1 MDKYYGTFALSYKDY
16 CENNGLKEPPVD
28 MIEQWVG
35 QTIHNYERELPMDM
49 VMSLFEIPE
58 NQKKAIE
65 YHEYE
70 IEEEDHELNE
80 EKQFIVI
87 RMILTITR

>member
-1 MDKYYGTFALSYKDY
+1 MDSYNGTFALSYKDY
-16 CENNGLKEPPVD
+16 CESNGLNKPPVE
-28 MIEQWVG
+28 MIEQWVE

-49 VMSLFEIPE
+49 VMSLFGIPE

-70 IEEEDHELNE
+70 IEEECHDLNE

-87 RMILTITR
+87 HMVLTITR

>member
-1 MDKYYGTFALSYKDY
+1 
-16 CENNGLKEPPVD
+16 
-28 MIEQWVG
+28 
-35 QTIHNYERELPMDM
+35 
-49 VMSLFEIPE
+49 MSLFSIPE

>member
-1 MDKYYGTFALSYKDY
+1 
-16 CENNGLKEPPVD
+16 
-28 MIEQWVG
+28 MIEQWVD

-49 VMSLFEIPE
+49 VMSLFGIPE

>member
-1 MDKYYGTFALSYKDY
+1 MEYSGTFALSYKDY
-16 CENNGLKEPPVD
+16 CENNGLKEPSVD
-28 MIEQWVG
+28 MIEQWVD

-49 VMSLFEIPE
+49 VMSLFGIPE

-87 RMILTITR
+87 RMILRITR